1 VNLLLPVAGMS
12 TRFPNMKPKWLLTS
26 PNGNLMIIEAILGLE
41 LSHFNKIYIIT
52 INDHLLEFDFIDGI
66 KNQFS
71 QIGYLDKLEFIILD
85 EKTKSQPETIAKAI
99 IQKGIKGGIY
109 IKDSDNYF
117 IETRQSGN
125 FISTF
130 DLNKMDLVHAKNK
143 SYVVTN
149 DEGAILNI
157 VEKKVLGS
165 IFNVGGYGFDSAE
178 NYLKYYNKL
187 SNHSDLYLS
196 HVIYQMMLD
205 GVEFQK
211 SDVTGYIDWGTL
223 KEWNMHK
230 AQYSTLFINIDG
242 VLLESSYEFFKPVY
256 GDTEKIVSNVDVINK
271 LYGSG
276 KVNIILTTSRSDKFK
291 KITIDQLNR
300 ENIKYHQ
307 IIFNLNHGKRVVVN
321 DFSIENPYKSCDA
334 INIKSGSCDL
344 KEMLED
350 SLGLNV

>member
-1 VNLLLPVAGMS
+1 MNLLLPVAGMS

-178 NYLKYYNKL
+178 NYLKYYKL
-187 SNHSDLYLS
+187 
-196 HVIYQMMLD
+196 VISSLRP
-205 GVEFQK
+205 G
-211 SDVTGYIDWGTL
+211 GYVIAD
-223 KEWNMHK
+223 N
-230 AQYSTLFINIDG
+230 
-242 VLLESSYEFFKPVY
+242 VLW
-256 GDTEKIVSNVDVINK
+256 
-271 LYGSG
+271 SG
-276 KVNIILTTSRSDKFK
+276 KVVDNKINDEDTESLRMFNDALSNDSII
-291 KITIDQLNR
+291 
-300 ENIKYHQ
+300 
-307 IIFNLNHGKRVVVN
+307 
-321 DFSIENPYKSCDA
+321 
-334 INIKSGSCDL
+334 
-344 KEMLED
+344 
-350 SLGLNV
+350 